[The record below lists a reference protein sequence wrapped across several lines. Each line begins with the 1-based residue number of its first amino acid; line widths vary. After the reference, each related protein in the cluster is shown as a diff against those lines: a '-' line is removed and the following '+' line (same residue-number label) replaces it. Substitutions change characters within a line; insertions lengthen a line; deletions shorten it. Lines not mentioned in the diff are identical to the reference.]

1 MGWSRTRLTRK
12 KSAIREVTGMNL
24 GGEPDRRRTSLTD
37 WAIPL
42 PPRAMPVS
50 RMTEIRVRDKRGL
63 QNSLYLYSWLLCGWR
78 FSVTFKPAV
87 SAHGPQASTADGCC
101 TNHSS

>member
-50 RMTEIRVRDKRGL
+50 RMTEIQG
-63 QNSLYLYSWLLCGWR
+63 
-78 FSVTFKPAV
+78 
-87 SAHGPQASTADGCC
+87 
-101 TNHSS
+101 